1 MVWFPPGHPG
11 ASPRKGRFRYA
22 ARKGVT
28 ADDFSFFSRSH
39 HLIQQ
44 LELLAAAAVYTSFP
58 PNSSRVSRSSTLF
71 IDNVGALSGLIR
83 GVARAVDCLSIVRA
97 FHPTNLSLK
106 ADVWFNY
113 VASKANVADLPS
125 RWALSEMQR
134 ILRSFSPSFS
144 LTADSVDLT
153 TPECLQSIPEM
164 WEVIQA
170 RLQAPDHPQSRAP
183 RPRASHKKRSRP
195 SSSSL

>member
-1 MVWFPPGHPG
+1 M
-11 ASPRKGRFRYA
+11 
-22 ARKGVT
+22 
-28 ADDFSFFSRSH
+28 
-39 HLIQQ
+39 
-44 LELLAAAAVYTSFP
+44 
-58 PNSSRVSRSSTLF
+58 
-71 IDNVGALSGLIR
+71 
-83 GVARAVDCLSIVRA
+83 ARAVDCLSIVRA

-195 SSSSL
+195 SSSSI